1 MAQSFYSL
9 PLKPAAFT
17 TNNEHDKCSIKDSI
31 GGFLHL
37 LATTYFGECTFDET
51 FGNALWDVDFDNLTS
66 NDRLRGLITQSIQDS
81 INQYE
86 RRLSGVDVEI
96 KLTQETETPQKNK
109 HIARKRI
116 DIYISGK
123 IKQTNETFSYVESF
137 YIAPISF

>member
-1 MAQSFYSL
+1 MAQSFYTL
-9 PLKPAAFT
+9 PLKPVAFT
-17 TNNEHDKCSIKDSI
+17 TNNEHEKCSIKDSI
-31 GGFLHL
+31 AGFLHL

-66 NDRLRGLITQSIQDS
+66 NDRLRGIITESIQDS

-86 RRLSGVDVEI
+86 KRLSGVDVEI
-96 KLTQETETPQKNK
+96 KLTQETTAPEKNQQ
-109 HIARKRI
+109 IARKRI

>member
-1 MAQSFYSL
+1 MAQKFYTL
-9 PLKPAAFT
+9 PLRPERFT
-17 TNNEHDKCSIKDSI
+17 TNNEHQKCSIKESI

-51 FGNALWDVDFDNLTS
+51 FGNALWEVDFDNLTS
-66 NDRLRGLITQSIQDS
+66 NDRLRGIITDS
-81 INQYE
+81 ITDSIEQYE
-86 RRLSGVDVEI
+86 KRLSGVDVEI
-96 KLTQETETPQKNK
+96 KLRQETSALKNNH

-116 DIYISGK
+116 DIFISGK